1 MEINNLLA
9 AWASGLAVGY
19 FDLLML
25 WSTSGN
31 VLQGRNSRVYRF
43 VMVSLTARLLLVGAL
58 FYLFVAVLHIGVVG
72 FLLGLVMSLAVA
84 AVLMAGCYQ
93 KIMGK
98 RYVGNS

>member
-9 AWASGLAVGY
+9 AWASGLAIGY
-19 FDLLML
+19 LDLLML

-58 FYLFVAVLHIGVVG
+58 FYLFLAVLHIGAVG
-72 FLLGLVMSLAVA
+72 FLSGIAMSLAVA
-84 AVLMAGCYQ
+84 SLRMAGCYQ